1 MHPRPLTVS
10 RASAT
15 LWQHRPM
22 LRIAAIAIPL
32 IALPAWAALDDY
44 QRARDA
50 LERKEVI
57 PLAEILETVQGKI
70 DARVIEV
77 EFEELDGRYIYEFEL
92 ITPDGRLMEAIAD
105 AVSGEILE
113 LREDIED

>member
-1 MHPRPLTVS
+1 MPRRASTVS
-10 RASAT
+10 RASGT
-15 LWQHRPM
+15 VWQHGAM
-22 LRIAAIAIPL
+22 LRIAVIAIPL

-50 LERKEVI
+50 LEQHEVI
-57 PLAEILETVQGKI
+57 PLAEILETVHGKI

-92 ITPDGRLMEAIAD
+92 ITPDGRLMQAIAD
-105 AVSGEILE
+105 AVSSEILE